1 MTKVGVSV
9 LLQLASE
16 TRRIQTCR
24 GVAKEPP
31 AGDEPGGRVALNL
44 DRIGVR
50 DWFGPEAAV
59 APSGVAHDGHSASRL
74 TSVTRGRTYGG
85 ERSSFS
91 SRVT

>member
-1 MTKVGVSV
+1 
-9 LLQLASE
+9 
-16 TRRIQTCR
+16 
-24 GVAKEPP
+24 
-31 AGDEPGGRVALNL
+31 VALNL